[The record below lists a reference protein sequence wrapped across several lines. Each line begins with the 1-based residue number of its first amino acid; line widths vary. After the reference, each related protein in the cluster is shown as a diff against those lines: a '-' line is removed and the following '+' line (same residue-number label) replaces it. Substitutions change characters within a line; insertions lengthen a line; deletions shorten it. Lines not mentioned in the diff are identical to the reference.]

1 MAVSDSHEQ
10 IILSPQCIIEANNPN
25 YNFSGKKVFGI
36 NVANHDDVRFTVT
49 HHNGTGLTRVEAEE
63 KLEVDI
69 GSKGNKDGTA
79 LQLTALNG
87 KLSINVLRGDICITS
102 QGKGNITLDAN
113 TITLKGRELI
123 QIGDNSTQKI
133 ELNALKIR

>member
-49 HHNGTGLTRVEAEE
+49 HHDGSDLTKVESEGILEIDTGA
-63 KLEVDI
+63 
-69 GSKGNKDGTA
+69 KGNKEGT
-79 LQLTALNG
+79 
-87 KLSINVLRGDICITS
+87 S
-102 QGKGNITLDAN
+102 
-113 TITLKGRELI
+113 
-123 QIGDNSTQKI
+123 
-133 ELNALKIR
+133 